1 MTADRTARVGS
12 RGGRHAHP
20 ALPLTPDKETP
31 MASARRSKK
40 QPEVDHGA
48 EFARR
53 AGRGARAAWDATAAS
68 GGRLARKLP
77 SPHRTSG
84 VDLPGHDTAGLVLL
98 LTGVVTAAAVWTHP
112 AGVPGRL
119 LGVPASITE
128 GLLGH
133 LAVLVPLPLVWLAIQ
148 AMRHPAG
155 SHTVR
160 ILAQAAG
167 TLLTAAGV
175 AGLLDLPAAGAGGLL
190 GEITGALDAV
200 LSIWGAVP
208 VLLGL
213 IAAGLTATT
222 GISPVAVVATLAAA
236 RSRRA
241 LLADTDEDLD
251 RLIDDVDD
259 VDRDD
264 AAEVPAAPHPPT
276 AAAAAPADSVESAP
290 RPPRPR
296 REPTEPALVATPA
309 TAAAA
314 ASVTAGGH
322 QLPPLS
328 LLAAGD
334 PPQRRTA
341 ATETGKKALQGVL
354 DDFKVPAK
362 VSGAHRGP
370 TVTRYE
376 ITIGAG
382 VKVEKVI
389 GLARNFAYVVGQPE
403 VRLLSPIPG
412 KSAVGVE
419 VPNPDRETVTLGDV
433 IRSRAARDG
442 HRLLVG
448 LGKDIDGKAVTANL
462 ATMPHLLLGGA
473 TGSGKS
479 GCLNTLLVSILTR
492 ATPDEVRLLLI
503 DPKRVELTAYAG
515 IPHLVTPIVTNARKA
530 ADALDWVV
538 REMDMRY
545 DDMAAHGVRHV
556 DEYNRKVRAGE
567 FTAPA
572 GSERKLEPYP
582 YLVVIVDELADLMMV
597 APRDVED
604 AVVRITQL
612 ARAAGIHL
620 VLATQRPSVDVV
632 TGLIKANVPSRLAFA
647 TSSLTD
653 SRVILDQPGAEKLL
667 GQGDGLFLPTGAST
681 PVRIQG
687 AWVSDAEVAAVVE
700 HWRRQVATGGQ
711 PTTPAAAAA
720 PAAEV
725 PAGPVVDTTVVDGLG
740 DDERALL
747 REAAEL
753 IVTSQFGS
761 TSMLQRK
768 LRIGFAKAGRLMD
781 SLADL
786 RVVGPSEGS
795 KARDVLLHVDELPAL
810 LAALGGDSPADSDD
824 AGATVLTFPRNGT
837 RR

>member
-1 MTADRTARVGS
+1 
-12 RGGRHAHP
+12 
-20 ALPLTPDKETP
+20 
-31 MASARRSKK
+31 MASTRRSKK
-40 QPEVDHGA
+40 QPEVDRGA

-53 AGRGARAAWDATAAS
+53 AGVAALAAWYATAA
-68 GGRLARKLP
+68 GAGRLARKLP

-84 VDLPGHDTAGLVLL
+84 VDLPGHDTTGLVLL
-98 LTGVVTAAAVWTHP
+98 LTGVITAAAVWTHP
-112 AGVPGRL
+112 AGVPGQL
-119 LGVPASITE
+119 LEVPAGIAE

-133 LAVLVPLPLVWLAIQ
+133 LAVVAPLPLVWLAIQ

-155 SHTVR
+155 SQTVR
-160 ILAQAAG
+160 ILTQAAG
-167 TLLTAAGV
+167 ALLTGAGL

-213 IAAGLTATT
+213 IAAGLTAVT
-222 GISPVAVVATLAAA
+222 GVSPVAVVAALAAT

-241 LLADTDEDLD
+241 ALAGTDEDLD
-251 RLIDDVDD
+251 RLVDDPDDPDDLDDLDDVDQ
-259 VDRDD
+259 VD
-264 AAEVPAAPHPPT
+264 AAAVPDAPRPPT
-276 AAAAAPADSVESAP
+276 TTAAPADSVELAP

-296 REPTEPALVATPA
+296 REATGPALVATPA
-309 TAAAA
+309 TPAAAA
-314 ASVTAGGH
+314 PVTAGGY

-341 ATETGKKALQGVL
+341 ATDTSKKALQGVL
-354 DDFKVPAK
+354 DDFKVAAT

-389 GLARNFAYVVGQPE
+389 GLAKNFAYVVGQPE

-473 TGSGKS
+473 TGAGKS

-538 REMDMRY
+538 QEMDLRY
-545 DDMAAHGVRHV
+545 DDMSLTGVRNI
-556 DEYNRKVRAGE
+556 DDFNRKVRAGQITA
-567 FTAPA
+567 TAPSGRA
-572 GSERKLEPYP
+572 LKPYP
-582 YLVVIVDELADLMMV
+582 YLVVVVDELADLMMV

-667 GQGDGLFLPTGAST
+667 GQGDGLFLPMGAST

-687 AWVSDAEVAAVVE
+687 AWVSDAEVTAVVE
-700 HWRRQVATGGQ
+700 HWRTQTAASGQ
-711 PTTPAAAAA
+711 PCAPATVTP
-720 PAAEV
+720 PAAEP
-725 PAGPVVDTTVVDGLG
+725 PARSAVNTAVVDGL
-740 DDERALL
+740 DNNERALL

-781 SLADL
+781 TLADL

-795 KARDVLLHVDELPAL
+795 KARDVLVRVDELPDL
-810 LAALGGDSPADSDD
+810 LAALRGDSPADSDD
-824 AGATVLTFPRNGT
+824 AGATVLAFPRNGT

>member
-1 MTADRTARVGS
+1 MASTAR
-12 RGGRHAHP
+12 
-20 ALPLTPDKETP
+20 
-31 MASARRSKK
+31 RRTSKK

-53 AGRGARAAWDATAAS
+53 AGLAARAAWHGTAAAA
-68 GGRLARKLP
+68 GRAARKLP
-77 SPHRTSG
+77 SPHRTPG
-84 VDLPGHDTAGLVLL
+84 VDLPGHDTAGLALL
-98 LTGVVTAAAVWTHP
+98 ITGVVTAAAVWTHP
-112 AGVPGRL
+112 AGL
-119 LGVPASITE
+119 LGELLDVPAGVAE

-133 LAVLVPLPLVWLAIQ
+133 LAVAAPAPLIWLAIQ

-155 SHTVR
+155 THTVR

-167 TLLTAAGV
+167 TLLTAAGL
-175 AGLLDLPAAGAGGLL
+175 AGLLDLAAAGAGGLL
-190 GEITGALDAV
+190 GRLTGGLDAV
-200 LSIWGAVP
+200 LSVWGAIP

-213 IAAGLTATT
+213 VAAGLTAAT
-222 GISPVAVVATLAAA
+222 GVTPVAVVTTLAAA
-236 RSRRA
+236 RRRPA
-241 LLADTDEDLD
+241 LPADEDLD
-251 RLIDDVDD
+251 GLDDVDQAD
-259 VDRDD
+259 ELD
-264 AAEVPAAPHPPT
+264 APAAPRPST
-276 AAAAAPADSVESAP
+276 AAAAARPAPPVDSAESAP
-290 RPPRPR
+290 RPPLPR
-296 REPTEPALVATPA
+296 RQPAMATDAAPTA
-309 TAAAA
+309 TAVP
-314 ASVTAGGH
+314 VTAGGYP
-322 QLPPLS
+322 LPPLA

-334 PPQRRTA
+334 PPQRRTS
-341 ATETGKKALQGVL
+341 ATDTVKQALQGVL
-354 DDFKVPAK
+354 DDFKVNAK

-389 GLARNFAYVVGQPE
+389 GLAKNFAYVVGQPE

-419 VPNPDRETVTLGDV
+419 VPNPDREVVTLGDV

-473 TGSGKS
+473 TGAGKS
-479 GCLNTLLVSILTR
+479 GCLNTLLVSLLTR
-492 ATPDEVRLLLI
+492 ATPAEVRLLLI

-530 ADALDWVV
+530 ADALEWVV

-556 DEYNRKVRAGE
+556 DEFNRKVRAGE
-567 FTAPA
+567 ITSPA
-572 GSERKLEPYP
+572 GSERVLEPYP
-582 YLVVIVDELADLMMV
+582 YLVVVVDELADLMMV
-597 APRDVED
+597 APRDVEES
-604 AVVRITQL
+604 VVRITQL

-667 GQGDGLFLPTGAST
+667 GKGDGLFLPMGAST

-687 AWVSDAEVAAVVE
+687 AWVSDAEVTAVVE
-700 HWRRQVATGGQ
+700 HWRGQAGTGGQ
-711 PTTPAAAAA
+711 TLAPAAALA
-720 PAAEV
+720 PAEKA
-725 PAGPVVDTTVVDGLG
+725 PAGPAVDAAVVDGLD

-753 IVTSQFGS
+753 IVSSQFGS

-781 SLADL
+781 QLDQM

-795 KARDVLLHVDELPAL
+795 KARQVLVTADELPDL
-810 LAALGGDSPADSDD
+810 LAALGGDSPTDTTDS
-824 AGATVLTFPRNGT
+824 AGATVLPFPRSGT

>member
-1 MTADRTARVGS
+1 MASTAR
-12 RGGRHAHP
+12 RPR
-20 ALPLTPDKETP
+20 
-31 MASARRSKK
+31 KK
-40 QPEVDHGA
+40 QDEVDHGA

-53 AGRGARAAWDATAAS
+53 AGLAARAAWHATAAAA
-68 GGRLARKLP
+68 GRAARKLP
-77 SPHRTSG
+77 SPHRTPG
-84 VDLPGHDTAGLVLL
+84 VDLPGHDHAGLALL

-112 AGVPGRL
+112 AGLPGRL
-119 LGVPASITE
+119 LDVPAGIAQ
-128 GLLGH
+128 GLLGE
-133 LAVLVPLPLVWLAIQ
+133 LAVVAPLPLLWLAIQ

-155 SHTVR
+155 THTVR

-167 TLLTAAGV
+167 TLLTAAGL
-175 AGLLDLPAAGAGGLL
+175 AGLLDLAAADAGGLL
-190 GEITGALDAV
+190 GRITGALDAL
-200 LSIWGAVP
+200 LSAWGAAP
-208 VLLGL
+208 VLVGL
-213 IAAGLTATT
+213 IAAGLTAAT
-222 GISPVAVVATLAAA
+222 GITPVAVVTTIAAA
-236 RSRRA
+236 RHRRA
-241 LLADTDEDLD
+241 QLPAAADVDLD
-251 RLIDDVDD
+251 RFVDPDDVDD
-259 VDRDD
+259 V
-264 AAEVPAAPHPPT
+264 PAAPRP
-276 AAAAAPADSVESAP
+276 AAAAASPAPVFDSAESAP
-290 RPPRPR
+290 QPPRPR
-296 REPTEPALVATPA
+296 RQPAGPAMVATPA

-314 ASVTAGGH
+314 TPVTAGGYE
-322 QLPPLS
+322 LPPLS

-341 ATETGKKALQGVL
+341 ATDTVKQALQGVL
-354 DDFKVPAK
+354 DDFKVSGK

-389 GLARNFAYVVGQPE
+389 GLAKNFAYIVGQPE

-419 VPNPDRETVTLGDV
+419 VPNPDREVVTLGDV

-473 TGSGKS
+473 TGAGKS

-492 ATPDEVRLLLI
+492 ATPAEVRLLLI

-515 IPHLVTPIVTNARKA
+515 IPHLVTPIVTNPRKA

-556 DEYNRKVRAGE
+556 DEFNRKVRAGE
-567 FTAPA
+567 ITAPA
-572 GSERKLEPYP
+572 GSERSLEPYP
-582 YLVVIVDELADLMMV
+582 YLVVVVDELADLMMV

-667 GQGDGLFLPTGAST
+667 GRGDGLFLPMGAST

-687 AWVSDAEVAAVVE
+687 AWVSDAEVAAVVA
-700 HWRRQVATGGQ
+700 HWRGQATTGGQ
-711 PTTPAAAAA
+711 PAA
-720 PAAEV
+720 PAAAV
-725 PAGPVVDTTVVDGLG
+725 APPAAETPAPVNTAVVDGLD

-781 SLADL
+781 QLDQM

-795 KARDVLLHVDELPAL
+795 KAREVLVRPDELPDL
-810 LAALGGDSPADSDD
+810 LAALGGDSPTDPD
-824 AGATVLTFPRNGT
+824 GRTATVLPFPRSGT

>member
-1 MTADRTARVGS
+1 MASTAR
-12 RGGRHAHP
+12 
-20 ALPLTPDKETP
+20 
-31 MASARRSKK
+31 RRTSKK
-40 QPEVDHGA
+40 QDQVDHGA
-48 EFARR
+48 AFARS
-53 AGRGARAAWDATAAS
+53 AGLAARAAWHGTAAAA
-68 GGRLARKLP
+68 GRAARTLP
-77 SPHRTSG
+77 SPHRTD
-84 VDLPGHDTAGLVLL
+84 VDLPGHDTAGLALL
-98 LTGVVTAAAVWTHP
+98 ITGVVTAAAVWTHP
-112 AGVPGRL
+112 AGLPGQL
-119 LGVPASITE
+119 LDVPADIAE
-128 GLLGH
+128 ALLGH
-133 LAVLVPLPLVWLAIQ
+133 LAVAAPAPLIWLAVQ

-155 SHTVR
+155 THTVR
-160 ILAQAAG
+160 ILAQTAG
-167 TLLTAAGV
+167 TLLTAAGL
-175 AGLLDLPAAGAGGLL
+175 AGLLDLAATGAGGLL
-190 GEITGALDAV
+190 GQLTGSLDAV
-200 LSIWGAVP
+200 LSPWGAVP
-208 VLLGL
+208 ILLGL
-213 IAAGLTATT
+213 VAAGLTAAT
-222 GISPVAVVATLAAA
+222 GITPVTVVTTLAAA
-236 RSRRA
+236 RRRP
-241 LLADTDEDLD
+241 TPPT
-251 RLIDDVDD
+251 DVDD
-259 VDRDD
+259 DDLPPFNDVDPDGEL
-264 AAEVPAAPHPPT
+264 EVPAARHPS
-276 AAAAAPADSVESAP
+276 AAATARPAAAVDSAESAP
-290 RPPRPR
+290 RPPLPR
-296 REPTEPALVATPA
+296 RQSTDPATTAAP
-309 TAAAA
+309 TAAAP
-314 ASVTAGGH
+314 VTADGY
-322 QLPPLS
+322 QLPPLA

-341 ATETGKKALQGVL
+341 TTDTVKQGLQGVL
-354 DDFKVPAK
+354 DDFKVNAK

-419 VPNPDRETVTLGDV
+419 VPNPDREVVTLGDV

-448 LGKDIDGKAVTANL
+448 LGKDIDGKAITANL

-473 TGSGKS
+473 TGAGKS
-479 GCLNTLLVSILTR
+479 GCLNTLLVSLLTR
-492 ATPDEVRLLLI
+492 ATPAEVRLLLI

-515 IPHLVTPIVTNARKA
+515 IPHLVTPIITNARKA

-545 DDMAAHGVRHV
+545 DDMAAHGVRHI
-556 DEYNRKVRAGE
+556 DDYNRKVRAGE
-567 FTAPA
+567 ITAPA
-572 GSERKLEPYP
+572 GSERVLEPYP

-597 APRDVED
+597 APKDVEES
-604 AVVRITQL
+604 VVRITQL

-667 GQGDGLFLPTGAST
+667 GKGDGLFLPMGAST

-687 AWVSDAEVAAVVE
+687 AWVSDAEVTAVVA
-700 HWRRQVATGGQ
+700 HWRDQAATGGQ
-711 PTTPAAAAA
+711 TAA
-720 PAAEV
+720 PAVALTPTAKAPTG
-725 PAGPVVDTTVVDGLG
+725 PALDTAVVDGLD

-781 SLADL
+781 QLDQM

-795 KARDVLLHVDELPAL
+795 KARQVLVTVDELPDL
-810 LAALGGDSPADSDD
+810 LAALGGENSTDTTDS
-824 AGATVLTFPRNGT
+824 AGATVLAFPRSGT

>member
-1 MTADRTARVGS
+1 MATRRT
-12 RGGRHAHP
+12 
-20 ALPLTPDKETP
+20 
-31 MASARRSKK
+31 SKK
-40 QPEVDHGA
+40 QAEVDHGA
-48 EFARR
+48 AFARR
-53 AGRGARAAWDATAAS
+53 AGLAARAGWHATVAAA
-68 GGRLARKLP
+68 GRAARKLP
-77 SPHRTSG
+77 SPHRTPG
-84 VDLPGHDTAGLVLL
+84 VDLPGHDTAGLAMLIA
-98 LTGVVTAAAVWTHP
+98 GVVTAAAVWTHP
-112 AGVPGRL
+112 AGLPGRL
-119 LGVPASITE
+119 LAGPAGIAH

-133 LAVLVPLPLVWLAIQ
+133 LAAAAPAPLIWLAVQ

-155 SHTVR
+155 THTVR

-167 TLLTAAGV
+167 TLLTAAGL
-175 AGLLDLPAAGAGGLL
+175 AGLLDLAATGAGGLL
-190 GEITGALDAV
+190 GRLTGSLDAV
-200 LSIWGAVP
+200 LSAWGAVP
-208 VLLGL
+208 VLVGL
-213 IAAGLTATT
+213 VTAGLTAAT
-222 GISPVAVVATLAAA
+222 GITPVAVVTTLAAA
-236 RSRRA
+236 RRPRPI
-241 LLADTDEDLD
+241 DVDDDLD
-251 RLIDDVDD
+251 RFDDLGRFDDVDQAD
-259 VDRDD
+259 DRD
-264 AAEVPAAPHPPT
+264 EPATVRPSTDEPARP
-276 AAAAAPADSVESAP
+276 AMAADSAESAP
-290 RPPRPR
+290 RAPLPTRQPADPIPPV
-296 REPTEPALVATPA
+296 VAT
-309 TAAAA
+309 
-314 ASVTAGGH
+314 VTAGGYT
-322 QLPPLS
+322 LPPLT

-341 ATETGKKALQGVL
+341 ATDTVKQGLQGVL
-354 DDFKVPAK
+354 DDFKVNAK

-389 GLARNFAYVVGQPE
+389 GLAKNFAYVVGQPE

-419 VPNPDRETVTLGDV
+419 VPNPDREVVTLGDV

-448 LGKDIDGKAVTANL
+448 LGKDIDGKAITANL

-473 TGSGKS
+473 TGAGKS
-479 GCLNTLLVSILTR
+479 GCLNTLLVSLLTR
-492 ATPDEVRLLLI
+492 ATPAEVRLLLI

-515 IPHLVTPIVTNARKA
+515 IPHLVTPIITNARKA

-538 REMDMRY
+538 REMDLRY
-545 DDMAAHGVRHV
+545 DDMAAHGVRHI

-567 FTAPA
+567 ITAPA
-572 GSERKLEPYP
+572 GSGRVLEPYP
-582 YLVVIVDELADLMMV
+582 YLVVVVDELADLMMV

-647 TSSLTD
+647 TSSLVD

-667 GQGDGLFLPTGAST
+667 GKGDGLFLPMGAST

-687 AWVSDAEVAAVVE
+687 AWVSDAEVTAVVA
-700 HWRRQVATGGQ
+700 HWRDQAATGGQ
-711 PTTPAAAAA
+711 TAA
-720 PAAEV
+720 PAAALTPTAKAPTG
-725 PAGPVVDTTVVDGLG
+725 PALDTAVVDGLD

-781 SLADL
+781 TLHEL

-795 KARDVLLHVDELPAL
+795 KARDVLVRPDELPDL
-810 LAALGGDSPADSDD
+810 LTALGGHPATDDD
-824 AGATVLTFPRNGT
+824 AGATVLTFPRGGT

>member
-1 MTADRTARVGS
+1 MASTAR
-12 RGGRHAHP
+12 
-20 ALPLTPDKETP
+20 
-31 MASARRSKK
+31 RRTSKK
-40 QPEVDHGA
+40 QDQVDHGA

-53 AGRGARAAWDATAAS
+53 AGLAARAAWHGTAAAA
-68 GGRLARKLP
+68 GRAARKLP
-77 SPHRTSG
+77 SPHRTD
-84 VDLPGHDTAGLVLL
+84 VDLPGHDTAGLALL
-98 LTGVVTAAAVWTHP
+98 ITGVVTAAAVWTHP
-112 AGVPGRL
+112 AGLPGQL
-119 LGVPASITE
+119 LDVPAGVAE

-133 LAVLVPLPLVWLAIQ
+133 LAVAVPAPLIWLAVQ

-155 SHTVR
+155 THTVR

-167 TLLTAAGV
+167 TLLTAAGLT
-175 AGLLDLPAAGAGGLL
+175 GLLDLAAADAGGLL
-190 GEITGALDAV
+190 GRATGSLGAV
-200 LSIWGAVP
+200 LSAWGATP
-208 VLLGL
+208 VLVGL
-213 IAAGLTATT
+213 VAAGFTAAT
-222 GISPVAVVATLAAA
+222 GITPVAMVTTLAAA
-236 RSRRA
+236 RRRPA
-241 LLADTDEDLD
+241 TPCDEKDFD
-251 RLIDDVDD
+251 GFDDVAQDD
-259 VDRDD
+259 ELD
-264 AAEVPAAPHPPT
+264 APAAPRPNT
-276 AAAAAPADSVESAP
+276 AAAHPAPAADSAESAP
-290 RPPRPR
+290 RPPLPPR
-296 REPTEPALVATPA
+296 QPTGPAAEAAPAATATP
-309 TAAAA
+309 
-314 ASVTAGGH
+314 VTAGGYP
-322 QLPPLS
+322 LPPLA

-334 PPQRRTA
+334 PPQRRTS
-341 ATETGKKALQGVL
+341 ATATVKQALQGVL
-354 DDFKVPAK
+354 DDFKVNAK

-376 ITIGAG
+376 ITIGPG

-389 GLARNFAYVVGQPE
+389 GLAKNFAYVVGQPE

-419 VPNPDRETVTLGDV
+419 VPNPDREVVTLGDV

-448 LGKDIDGKAVTANL
+448 LGKDIDGKAITANL

-479 GCLNTLLVSILTR
+479 GCLNTLLVSLLTR
-492 ATPDEVRLLLI
+492 ATPAEVRLLLI

-530 ADALDWVV
+530 ADALEWVV

-545 DDMAAHGVRHV
+545 DDMAAHGVRHI
-556 DEYNRKVRAGE
+556 DEYNRQVRAGKIS
-567 FTAPA
+567 APA
-572 GSERKLEPYP
+572 GSERVREPYP
-582 YLVVIVDELADLMMV
+582 YLVVVVDELADLMMV
-597 APRDVED
+597 APRDVEES
-604 AVVRITQL
+604 VVRITQL

-667 GQGDGLFLPTGAST
+667 GKGDGLFLPMGAST

-687 AWVSDAEVAAVVE
+687 AWVSDAEVTAVVD
-700 HWRRQVATGGQ
+700 HWRGQAATGGQ
-711 PTTPAAAAA
+711 PTPPAADMA
-720 PAAEV
+720 PATKAPNG
-725 PAGPVVDTTVVDGLG
+725 PAVDTAVVDGLD

-753 IVTSQFGS
+753 VVTSQFGS

-781 SLADL
+781 QLDQM

-795 KARDVLLHVDELPAL
+795 KARGVLVRPDELPDL
-810 LAALGGDSPADSDD
+810 LATLAGEQPTDTTDS
-824 AGATVLTFPRNGT
+824 AGATVLPFRSGT

>member
-1 MTADRTARVGS
+1 
-12 RGGRHAHP
+12 
-20 ALPLTPDKETP
+20 
-31 MASARRSKK
+31 MASTRRSKK

-53 AGRGARAAWDATAAS
+53 AGLAALAAWYATAA
-68 GGRLARKLP
+68 GAGRLARKLP

-98 LTGVVTAAAVWTHP
+98 LTGVITAAAVWTHP

-119 LGVPASITE
+119 LGVPAGIAE

-133 LAVLVPLPLVWLAIQ
+133 LAVVAPLPLVWLAIQ

-155 SHTVR
+155 SQTVR

-167 TLLTAAGV
+167 ALLTAAGLC
-175 AGLLDLPAAGAGGLL
+175 GLLDLPTAGAGGLL

-213 IAAGLTATT
+213 IAAGLTAAT
-222 GISPVAVVATLAAA
+222 GISPVAVVATLAAT

-241 LLADTDEDLD
+241 ALADTDEDLD
-251 RLIDDVDD
+251 RLVDDVDD

-264 AAEVPAAPHPPT
+264 AAEVPAAPRPPT
-276 AAAAAPADSVESAP
+276 TAAAPADSVESAP

-296 REPTEPALVATPA
+296 REATGAALAATPA

-314 ASVTAGGH
+314 EPVTAGGY

-341 ATETGKKALQGVL
+341 ATDTGKKALQGVL
-354 DDFKVPAK
+354 DDFKVAGT

-376 ITIGAG
+376 ITIGPG
-382 VKVEKVI
+382 VKVERVI
-389 GLARNFAYVVGQPE
+389 GLAKNFAYVVGKPE

-473 TGSGKS
+473 TGAGKS

-538 REMDMRY
+538 QEMDLRY
-545 DDMAAHGVRHV
+545 DDMSLTGVRNI
-556 DEYNRKVRAGE
+556 DDFNRKVRAGQITT
-567 FTAPA
+567 TAPSGRA
-572 GSERKLEPYP
+572 LKPYP
-582 YLVVIVDELADLMMV
+582 YLVVVVDELADLMMV
-597 APRDVED
+597 APREVED

-667 GQGDGLFLPTGAST
+667 GQGDGLFLPMGAST

-687 AWVSDAEVAAVVE
+687 AWVSDAEVTAVVE
-700 HWRRQVATGGQ
+700 HWRSQAATGAQ
-711 PTTPAAAAA
+711 PSAPATVMP
-720 PAAEV
+720 PAAET
-725 PAGPVVDTTVVDGLG
+725 PARPAVNTAVVDGL
-740 DDERALL
+740 DDHERALL

-781 SLADL
+781 TLADL

-795 KARDVLLHVDELPAL
+795 KARDVLVRVDKLPDL

-824 AGATVLTFPRNGT
+824 AGATVLAFPRNGT